1 MGAGGRTAPAAAPGA
16 PAWPAALGIAATIA
30 GWSEDSVNAGRGQT
44 ECGGVAVGRCP
55 SGRTAEDR
63 PVVRNPAPGRFGGEE
78 AGAPRPPDTGIADL
92 VGSIAVQLGQT
103 GAGQTGAG
111 QTGATGAG
119 GRRMTGGCASSVGR
133 EVAGGRRARTAGC
146 GPGGARGGR
155 IALRAAPPRNGHW
168 QTPGRQTYV
177 IRHPLKA
184 YNIVDPLVLE
194 LLYAH
199 RWMRIT

>member
-30 GWSEDSVNAGRGQT
+30 GWCEDPVKAGRGRA

-103 GAGQTGAG
+103 GAGQTGA
-111 QTGATGAG
+111 TGAG
-119 GRRMTGGCASSVGR
+119 GRRMTGGCASSVGL
-133 EVAGGRRARTAGC
+133 EVAGGWRARTAGC

-155 IALRAAPPRNGHW
+155 IALRAAPPRNEHW
-168 QTPGRQTYV
+168 QTPGQQRYI
-177 IRHPLKA
+177 IRHPLEA
-184 YNIVDPLVLE
+184 YNAVDPLGFR
-194 LLYAH
+194 LLYAYH
-199 RWMRIT
+199 